1 MKRIFLSLCLFFAA
15 YSLQAQT
22 ADTFKSLPGVTL
34 KDMKGKPVNMAD
46 IRNDG
51 KPIIINFWATW
62 CKPCLLELMAI
73 HELYPDW
80 QAETGVKLVAVSL
93 DDARTSSKVPSV
105 VNGKGWT
112 YDVVID
118 ENGDL
123 RRAMNVNNPPHTFV
137 LDGKGEIVY
146 QHKSYASG
154 DEYALYDLIKKLT
167 DESPRKK

>member
-1 MKRIFLSLCLFFAA
+1 
-15 YSLQAQT
+15 
-22 ADTFKSLPGVTL
+22 
-34 KDMKGKPVNMAD
+34 MAD
-46 IRNDG
+46 LRNDG

-73 HELYPDW
+73 HDLYPDW
-80 QAETGVKLVAVSL
+80 QAETGVKIVAVSL

-137 LDGKGEIVY
+137 LDGNGEIVY
-146 QHKSYASG
+146 QHNSYASG
-154 DEYALYDLIKKLT
+154 DEFALYDVIKKLSENPT
-167 DESPRKK
+167 QKK